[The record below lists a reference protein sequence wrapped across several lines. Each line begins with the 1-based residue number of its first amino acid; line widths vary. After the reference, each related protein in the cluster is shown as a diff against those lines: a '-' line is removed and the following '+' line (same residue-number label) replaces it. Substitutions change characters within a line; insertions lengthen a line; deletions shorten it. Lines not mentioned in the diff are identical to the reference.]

1 LPPIIPAWIRNT
13 ISEVIMPSCEL
24 VDGVVPLRPSSHGD
38 RLSDDEKEVS
48 DKKWCEDVAHKIG
61 GWYKLLPVNF

>member
-1 LPPIIPAWIRNT
+1 
-13 ISEVIMPSCEL
+13 MPSCEL